1 MHTLCACVH
10 AQMLAG
16 TRAFGTCIWYGWV
29 GEPEQHIR
37 IPDFFN
43 KTLTNFI
50 IYSWQAP
57 APHQCHAVP
66 LLSVVTL
73 RTAYSTSADQQH
85 GLQHRTGG
93 NNALTAASCRRH
105 RLPAQGTERI
115 HKLFEEGFEMFRSGV
130 LKVLPGEC
138 AGIVWTAS
146 RPLSAQST
154 TAFAGRK
161 ESWRGKRLGTTAW
174 LALTQ
179 QPDGKVQNCDA
190 SWRQHNHVIP
200 IICMRSC

>member
-66 LLSVVTL
+66 PLSVVTL

-130 LKVLPGEC
+130 LRVLPG
-138 AGIVWTAS
+138 AGADTGRELPASSIRSFAVAAHFRNCWRGHLLGRNPALNPTAS
-146 RPLSAQST
+146 HT
-154 TAFAGRK
+154 TWSK
-161 ESWRGKRLGTTAW
+161 RGM
-174 LALTQ
+174 
-179 QPDGKVQNCDA
+179 
-190 SWRQHNHVIP
+190 S
-200 IICMRSC
+200 